1 MAQIMAKARNGIH
14 QEMTAKWGFL
24 ACLQTSATNRKL
36 KNTPSEGKGH
46 TFESCRVRQKS
57 IDFCGFR
64 ADAAPPAGCRSANPE
79 HRRPPKPFA
88 PTESA
93 RPTKAKPR

>member
-1 MAQIMAKARNGIH
+1 
-14 QEMTAKWGFL
+14 
-24 ACLQTSATNRKL
+24 
-36 KNTPSEGKGH
+36 
-46 TFESCRVRQKS
+46 VRQKS